1 MKKSK
6 LFISET
12 YADQA
17 RAALRCDRLCSE
29 LTGVLFC
36 CAGAVPAAV
45 PAARA
50 GARVPDPQAHLLDPR
65 QDEEPRDQ
73 HAHQGP
79 HQDRHALSA
88 RHRCRAAGCLGGGL
102 RFAPHALLRRG
113 CLAGGAAGLDA
124 VVDFVM
130 MLIPNASHE
139 TSSCVMRLLSSTNA

>member
-29 LTGVLFC
+29 LTGVLLC

-88 RHRCRAAGCLGGGL
+88 RHRCRAAGCLWVAACGSRATRCCAAAAWQG
-102 RFAPHALLRRG
+102 APRDLMLL
-113 CLAGGAAGLDA
+113 
-124 VVDFVM
+124 
-130 MLIPNASHE
+130 LI
-139 TSSCVMRLLSSTNA
+139 L